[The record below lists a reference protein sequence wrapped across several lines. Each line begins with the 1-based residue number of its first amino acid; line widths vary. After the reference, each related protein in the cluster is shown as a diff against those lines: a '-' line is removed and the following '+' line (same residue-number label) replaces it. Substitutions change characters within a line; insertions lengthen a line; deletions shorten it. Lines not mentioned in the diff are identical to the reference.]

1 MSQFPE
7 MLELRKLLN
16 LPQSD
21 VAHYLGVRN
30 KQLISQWEIGFRNP
44 PESMRRLVRVL
55 NGMSPNKAKK
65 FLIQMERARSDQR
78 E

>member
-7 MLELRKLLN
+7 LVELRKVLN
-16 LPQSD
+16 LPQGD
-21 VAHYLGVRN
+21 AAHYLGCRN
-30 KQLISQWEIGFRNP
+30 KQLISQWETGFRNP

-55 NGMSPNKAKK
+55 NGMSPSKAKA
-65 FLIQMERARSDQR
+65 FLVQMERARSDR